1 VSQFDDIDVMRTLPH
16 APGPEKSI
24 LSSMLQ
30 DPQEFIGRAIE
41 QKLTVGHFYLPAHS
55 SLFGYL
61 LGLYE
66 AGTEIELVSLVQK
79 LQKEGALDKM
89 GGPSAITDLY
99 TYAPTGGHFNR
110 HLAIVKDNFTLR
122 EVITSASEATQ
133 AAYDLPDEV
142 DELLDGVEARI
153 LAIRESRLSIA
164 SDSVKPSISK
174 ALETLQDRTEGRER
188 KDGLKTGFEELDRMT
203 DGLKPGEVFVVAARP
218 SMGKTSFMMNLV
230 ENVAID
236 QEKPTLVF
244 SCEMSKDQLVERT
257 MYSRARINARGL
269 NMPNKGEMMKL
280 TRACTELA
288 GAPLFIDDTPGITIN
303 YLRAKARRK
312 MRETGLAL
320 IAIDYLQLM
329 KSTSKQAQG
338 SREREVAEISAGIKG
353 LAKELGI
360 PIVLLAQVNRE
371 ADKRT
376 GKAAGIPRMSDLRES
391 GSIEQ
396 DADYIGLLHRP
407 EVYAEEAERESL
419 AGLASLILAKN
430 RSGETGT
437 IPLTFIGS
445 LMRFENGQARREE
458 PEQKPQGR
466 LAGLFED

>member
-1 VSQFDDIDVMRTLPH
+1 MSQFNDIDPARALPH
-16 APGPEKSI
+16 TVGPEKSI

-30 DPQEFIGRAIE
+30 DPLEFIGRAIE
-41 QKLTVGHFYLPAHS
+41 QKLAVGHFYLPAHS

-61 LGLYE
+61 LGLYD
-66 AGTEIELVSLVQK
+66 AGVEIELVSLVHK
-79 LQKEGALDKM
+79 LQAENLLDKM

-99 TYAPTGGHFNR
+99 TYAPTGGHFNH
-110 HLAIVKDNFTLR
+110 HLKLVRDAFTLR
-122 EVITSASEATQ
+122 EVIASASEATQ
-133 AAYDLPDEV
+133 AAYDLPGEV

-153 LAIRESRLSIA
+153 LSIRESRLSIA
-164 SDSVKPSISK
+164 SDSVKPSIQR
-174 ALETLQDRTEGRER
+174 ALDTLQDRVEGRER
-188 KDGLKTGFEELDRMT
+188 KDGLKTGFDELDRMT
-203 DGLKPGEVFVVAARP
+203 AGLKPGEVFIVAARP

-230 ENVAID
+230 EHVAID

-244 SCEMSKDQLVERT
+244 SCEMTKDQVVERT
-257 MYSRARINARGL
+257 MYSRARINARGI
-269 NMPNKGEMMKL
+269 NIPNKGEMMKL
-280 TRACTELA
+280 NRACTDLA
-288 GAPLFIDDTPGITIN
+288 ASPLFIDDTPGITIN

-312 MRETGLAL
+312 MRESGLAL

-329 KSTSKQAQG
+329 KSNSKQAQG

-353 LAKELGI
+353 IAKELCI
-360 PIVLLAQVNRE
+360 PIVLLAQVNRD

-376 GKAAGIPRMSDLRES
+376 GKGMGIPRMSDLRES

-407 EVYAEEAERESL
+407 EVYAEESERESL
-419 AGLASLILAKN
+419 AGQASLILAKN

-437 IPLTFIGS
+437 IPLTFIGP

-458 PEQKPQGR
+458 PQGKPQGR
-466 LAGLFED
+466 LEGIYD